1 MADAMVERVQRNPKY
16 QQLRSRRNKL
26 GWTLAILMWVVYYGY
41 ISLIAFDKEFLAQP
55 MGSGVTTWGIPIG
68 MGVIVFAV
76 AIIGY
81 YVLRANREFDTL
93 TREILEDAAQ

>member
-26 GWTLAILMWVVYYGY
+26 GWTLAILMWVIYYGY

>member
-26 GWTLAILMWVVYYGY
+26 GWTLAVLMWVVYYGY
-41 ISLIAFDKEFLAQP
+41 ISLIAFDKEFLAKP
-55 MGSGVTTWGIPIG
+55 MGSGVATWGIPIG

-81 YVLRANREFDTL
+81 YVLRANKEFDTL

>member
-26 GWTLAILMWVVYYGY
+26 GWTLAILMWLVYYGY
-41 ISLIAFDKEFLAQP
+41 ISLIAFDKEFLAKP
-55 MGSGVTTWGIPIG
+55 LGSGVTTLGIPIG

>member
-26 GWTLAILMWVVYYGY
+26 GWTLAILMWLVYYGY
-41 ISLIAFDKEFLAQP
+41 ISLIAFDKEFLAKP
-55 MGSGVTTWGIPIG
+55 LGSGVTTLGIPIG

-81 YVLRANREFDTL
+81 YVLRANKEFDAL
-93 TREILEDAAQ
+93 TRDILEDASQ